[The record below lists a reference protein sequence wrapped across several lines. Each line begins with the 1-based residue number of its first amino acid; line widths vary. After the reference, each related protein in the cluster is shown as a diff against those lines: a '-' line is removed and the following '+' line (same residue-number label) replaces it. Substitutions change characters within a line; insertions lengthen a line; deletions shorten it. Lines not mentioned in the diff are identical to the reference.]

1 MIILKHI
8 MKRKMSDK
16 IMEYTDYPY
25 LTKKEIDNTL
35 FTFGMMNKEQILHY
49 ILMIENLNKKLDKK
63 RNKQNA

>member
-1 MIILKHI
+1 